1 MYTVVGITGKVGG
14 ATARALLKAGKKVRA
29 VVRDQAK
36 AASWEAQGVELVS
49 APWDDAAALAAAF
62 RGAEGV
68 FAMVPPYF
76 APAAG
81 YPEVRFV
88 AAALRQ
94 ALDAARPAK
103 IVALSSVGAHRPR
116 GLGLITQCY
125 ILEQEIKTVPLPKAF
140 IRAAWFMENAQW
152 DVASARERGEIA
164 SFLAPLDQPY
174 PMIATGDIG
183 ELAAQILQEAWT
195 GNRCIELEGPARYSQ
210 LNVAKTFS
218 RLLNRTVTAKPV
230 PRAEWAAL
238 FETQGTQA
246 DRTAPRIEM
255 LEGFNSGWIAFEGTG
270 TEHFRSRR
278 TLEEVFQD
286 LLRQEA

>member
-14 ATARALLKAGKKVRA
+14 ATARALLKAGKKVR
-29 VVRDQAK
+29 V
-36 AASWEAQGVELVS
+36 
-49 APWDDAAALAAAF
+49 
-62 RGAEGV
+62 
-68 FAMVPPYF
+68 
-76 APAAG
+76 
-81 YPEVRFV
+81 V

-103 IVALSSVGAHRPR
+103 VVALSSVGAHRPR

-152 DVASARERGEIA
+152 DVASARDRGEIA

-195 GNRCIELEGPARYSQ
+195 GNRCVELEGPARYSQ

>member
-1 MYTVVGITGKVGG
+1 MYTVMGITGKVGG

-81 YPEVRFV
+81 YPEVRVV

-103 IVALSSVGAHRPR
+103 VVALSSVGAHRPR
-116 GLGLITQCY
+116 GLASS
-125 ILEQEIKTVPLPKAF
+125 P
-140 IRAAWFMENAQW
+140 NA
-152 DVASARERGEIA
+152 
-164 SFLAPLDQPY
+164 
-174 PMIATGDIG
+174 
-183 ELAAQILQEAWT
+183 
-195 GNRCIELEGPARYSQ
+195 
-210 LNVAKTFS
+210 TFWS
-218 RLLNRTVTAKPV
+218 RKLNRFPCPRHSSGPRGSWRTRSGTSPRLGTA
-230 PRAEWAAL
+230 A
-238 FETQGTQA
+238 
-246 DRTAPRIEM
+246 
-255 LEGFNSGWIAFEGTG
+255 
-270 TEHFRSRR
+270 RSLR
-278 TLEEVFQD
+278 F
-286 LLRQEA
+286 LLRWIGPTRWLRPATLG